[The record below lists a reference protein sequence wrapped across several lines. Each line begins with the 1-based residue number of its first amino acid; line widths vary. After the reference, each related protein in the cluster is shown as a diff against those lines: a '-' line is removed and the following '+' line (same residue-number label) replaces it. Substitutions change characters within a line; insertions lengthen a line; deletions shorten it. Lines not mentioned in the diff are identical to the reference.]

1 MTLSSLLT
9 RGLSAEVAV
18 SESCSEGLSWGCL
31 SLTRCLSPE
40 LTSALP
46 KSSQEHVRSWK
57 VKRCMSRSSKV
68 PRGWDKASME
78 GSGDKQAGQTHLEK
92 SQRLLWSH
100 FQAWKTR
107 PSAKTSTGLSSTSCA
122 RAAWCL
128 QWWNNWLCDP
138 VKGRYWC
145 QY

>member
-1 MTLSSLLT
+1 MLLT
-9 RGLSAEVAV
+9 EYGRLFTVLVTAGKPLNDFEQPPHARAV
-18 SESCSEGLSWGCL
+18 CRSSGVRKCSEGLSWGCL

-92 SQRLLWSH
+92 SQRLL
-100 FQAWKTR
+100 
-107 PSAKTSTGLSSTSCA
+107 
-122 RAAWCL
+122 
-128 QWWNNWLCDP
+128 
-138 VKGRYWC
+138 
-145 QY
+145 